1 MAWLALEVA
10 LRTHEANARASG
22 SPPGDLSPRGLYQAS
37 VDPALR
43 YELIP
48 NARAIAETGVPIE
61 INGAGFRG
69 ALPAI
74 PKPPGITRILLL
86 GDSEVL
92 GAKLA
97 ERDTLSAQLELALT
111 KRDGAVWEVL
121 NFGTDGYDTV
131 QEERLF
137 ETRGVP
143 FQPDLVLLYF
153 VSNDVVPPELVRL
166 ADGWDRSHVIRWI
179 RDLALM
185 QRARRLLGSGGDYRE
200 YVEHAYGP
208 TSGAWRVGRERV
220 RRLRDR
226 VEAAHARFA
235 VVIAPEIFGIERR
248 EELVDSPYRTF
259 HRALASLASDQI
271 TVIDPLAALAT
282 CAERPRDL
290 WATPT
295 DHHKNGRA
303 NRCIAD
309 FVAASGALPVGAG

>member
-1 MAWLALEVA
+1 M
-10 LRTHEANARASG
+10 
-22 SPPGDLSPRGLYQAS
+22 
-37 VDPALR
+37 
-43 YELIP
+43 
-48 NARAIAETGVPIE
+48 
-61 INGAGFRG
+61 
-69 ALPAI
+69 
-74 PKPPGITRILLL
+74 
-86 GDSEVL
+86 
-92 GAKLA
+92 
-97 ERDTLSAQLELALT
+97 
-111 KRDGAVWEVL
+111 
-121 NFGTDGYDTV
+121 